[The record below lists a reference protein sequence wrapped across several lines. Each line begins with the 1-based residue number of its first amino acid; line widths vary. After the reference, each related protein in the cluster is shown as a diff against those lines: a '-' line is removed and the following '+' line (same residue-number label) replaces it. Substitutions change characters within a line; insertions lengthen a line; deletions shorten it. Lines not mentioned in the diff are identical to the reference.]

1 MDRVRKAQLTGLYDT
16 EFGKF
21 KDGKGS
27 SMTQRFKS
35 RWLENLSPL
44 TPIGMSESQA
54 YFEDQMMMG
63 LFFTVSQRHQRDILV
78 DLVEIGK
85 WIQYQG

>member
-1 MDRVRKAQLTGLYDT
+1 MGMDRIRKAQLTGLYDT

-21 KDGKGS
+21 KDGKGGS

-44 TPIGMSESQA
+44 TPIGMLESQA

-63 LFFTVSQRHQRDILV
+63 LFLAQ
-78 DLVEIGK
+78 
-85 WIQYQG
+85 

>member
-1 MDRVRKAQLTGLYDT
+1 MGMDRVRKAQLTGLYDT
-16 EFGKF
+16 EFGKS
-21 KDGKGS
+21 KNGKGGS

-44 TPIGMSESQA
+44 IPIGMSESQA

-63 LFFTVSQRHQRDILV
+63 LFFTQ
-78 DLVEIGK
+78 
-85 WIQYQG
+85 